1 MMWGAPGR
9 FAGALLCAFAQ
20 FALLLYC
27 AYTQIGQNN
36 SKLYGQGD
44 NNPFAPSLL
53 MNMFH

>member
-1 MMWGAPGR
+1 MWGAPGR

-27 AYTQIGQNN
+27 AYTRIGQNN